1 MKVAISVLFCLSLI
15 AGCGGENV
23 IAPNEMSSL
32 SPISTDLQNDL
43 WHAHRHVHD
52 EIQLHDHEH
61 KSGFEG
67 GHAHPHGHAHRHAE
81 TLLGGI
87 VVSLQRVATPG
98 QLPGRTISAPVL
110 PHLEI
115 LPGLPASLEL
125 CFLTESK
132 PTGWSYWNPNT
143 NEITVVV
150 QVEGT
155 SYKLACQK
163 KLISGPQPTA
173 DEISSFKT
181 ELPESLRQ
189 RLAASKARLRIAKFS
204 LYVENIRFKVREQV
218 YFQGEELSVFLE

>member
-1 MKVAISVLFCLSLI
+1 
-15 AGCGGENV
+15 
-23 IAPNEMSSL
+23 
-32 SPISTDLQNDL
+32 
-43 WHAHRHVHD
+43 
-52 EIQLHDHEH
+52 
-61 KSGFEG
+61 
-67 GHAHPHGHAHRHAE
+67 
-81 TLLGGI
+81 